1 MGFFSVCRT
10 TQYRSVSLMRRSI
23 CKSEGRKRRKRR
35 MKGQLRPCT
44 IVLRVRVRILK
55 REKRTRLLLRRVAGV
70 EVELETN
77 RGKPDGNCF
86 VDTEGTAV
94 RFELCQ
100 YSKWSA
106 GKV

>member
-1 MGFFSVCRT
+1 
-10 TQYRSVSLMRRSI
+10 
-23 CKSEGRKRRKRR
+23 
-35 MKGQLRPCT
+35 
-44 IVLRVRVRILK
+44 LK